1 LLVGKT
7 AINASTTGIQIEANG
22 TITATRAGR
31 PFILNRTNTDG
42 DLIELRKNNAKIGSI
57 GSKSGNTFIDL
68 KPGAGGAGFRGG
80 DAKIL
85 PYVNNADSDATVDI
99 GNTGAR
105 FKNLYLSGTANA
117 GGVTVDGNTTNLNY
131 GKTFFTN
138 GLGANKWQ
146 IWNDN
151 GGADKFQLVDG
162 DGHLVFQ
169 AEQSGD
175 ISFYEDTGTTPKFQW
190 FASNERLVLKTSGAY
205 ALDVQASGN
214 SSVTMARFSNSNA
227 SDKAAFRL
235 DANGDGELVL
245 IDAGNNEDVVITA
258 GGDSY
263 FNGGNVGIGT
273 SSPSGPLNVHSA
285 SGDTNLYITTGNTAA
300 STNIFFGDSGNSTIG
315 RIVYDHN
322 GDYMKFRTNGSDAM
336 RIDANGNVG
345 IGESDPD
352 STLTVKGSAHTNFQ
366 VKSNSESTKAF
377 IQTVQDSDVRIGS
390 STNHPVAFYQNGSER
405 ARIDSSGQVG
415 IGTSS
420 PTEQL
425 DVQLNAIVNE
435 SGANDKGLFV
445 GPSGFAGS
453 FVYKSSGDAEIAPR
467 SGKNLLFAASTGG
480 TERMRIDSS
489 GIVQIGPSGST
500 GDRELR
506 FETGSGSASGEDAI
520 INSYRS
526 NADLILKTND
536 TEAMRITS
544 AGELQ
549 LTGNGVLRNQESGGN
564 FSYLQQ
570 TSSDARLFVQ
580 YSQPLL
586 FGTNN
591 TERARIDTSG
601 RLLVG
606 QTSGVG
612 IGGTPADVNGIEIGP
627 GYINLNRDDTA
638 SATQI
643 QFGKNGSVAGSIVTT
658 TSTTYNTTSDR
669 RAKENI
675 ADADDAGAIVDSIQ
689 VRKFDWKD
697 DGTHQRYGMIAQE
710 LLESAP
716 EVVHQPE
723 TEEDMMGVDYSKL
736 VPMLVKEIQSLR
748 ARVAQLEG
756 EN

>member
-1 LLVGKT
+1 MGQAGVAANDVTGE
-7 AINASTTGIQIEANG
+7 IEFYHNDAS
-22 TITATRAGR
+22 
-31 PFILNRTNTDG
+31 
-42 DLIELRKNNAKIGSI
+42 
-57 GSKSGNTFIDL
+57 
-68 KPGAGGAGFRGG
+68 GAGVNANIKGICTNSTGAG
-80 DAKIL
+80 AL
-85 PYVNNADSDATVDI
+85 
-99 GNTGAR
+99 
-105 FKNLYLSGTANA
+105 
-117 GGVTVDGNTTNLNY
+117 
-131 GKTFFTN
+131 TF
-138 GLGANKWQ
+138 G
-146 IWNDN
+146 
-151 GGADKFQLVDG
+151 
-162 DGHLVFQ
+162 
-169 AEQSGD
+169 
-175 ISFYEDTGTTPKFQW
+175 TGTT
-190 FASNERLVLKTSGAY
+190 
-205 ALDVQASGN
+205 
-214 SSVTMARFSNSNA
+214 
-227 SDKAAFRL
+227 
-235 DANGDGELVL
+235 
-245 IDAGNNEDVVITA
+245 
-258 GGDSY
+258 
-263 FNGGNVGIGT
+263 
-273 SSPSGPLNVHSA
+273 SA
-285 SGDTNLYITTGNTAA
+285 
-300 STNIFFGDSGNSTIG
+300 
-315 RIVYDHN
+315 
-322 GDYMKFRTNGSDAM
+322 
-336 RIDANGNVG
+336 
-345 IGESDPD
+345 
-352 STLTVKGSAHTNFQ
+352 
-366 VKSNSESTKAF
+366 
-377 IQTVQDSDVRIGS
+377 
-390 STNHPVAFYQNGSER
+390 
-405 ARIDSSGQVG
+405 
-415 IGTSS
+415 
-420 PTEQL
+420 
-425 DVQLNAIVNE
+425 
-435 SGANDKGLFV
+435 
-445 GPSGFAGS
+445 
-453 FVYKSSGDAEIAPR
+453 
-467 SGKNLLFAASTGG
+467 
-480 TERMRIDSS
+480 TERVRIDSS

-736 VPMLVKEIQSLR
+736 VPMMMKEIQSLR